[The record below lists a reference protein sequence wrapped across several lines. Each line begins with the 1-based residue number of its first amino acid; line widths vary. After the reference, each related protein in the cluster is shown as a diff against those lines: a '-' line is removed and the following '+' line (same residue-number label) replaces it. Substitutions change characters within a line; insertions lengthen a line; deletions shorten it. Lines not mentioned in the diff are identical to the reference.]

1 MSRIM
6 GRTDDMLI
14 IKGVNV
20 FPTLQEYLQSRKL
33 ALPVY
38 AMHTVSG
45 KAHRQQFVVE
55 CRIDALSTA
64 TTGNGSSRRKAEQAA
79 ADNMLEQLGV
89 SR

>member
-1 MSRIM
+1 
-6 GRTDDMLI
+6 
-14 IKGVNV
+14 
-20 FPTLQEYLQSRKL
+20 
-33 ALPVY
+33 
-38 AMHTVSG
+38 MHTVSG